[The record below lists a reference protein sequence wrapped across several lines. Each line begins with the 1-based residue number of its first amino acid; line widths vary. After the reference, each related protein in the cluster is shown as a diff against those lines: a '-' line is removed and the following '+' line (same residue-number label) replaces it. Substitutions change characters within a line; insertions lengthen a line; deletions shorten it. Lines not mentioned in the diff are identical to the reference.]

1 MYLKGK
7 KSYQNSPVVMKTW
20 EKKISSRNI
29 FICIYFLVMQICS
42 NPILDSCHGYYVTL
56 HIGYGTIY
64 KELVRLKSIY
74 AAIKLEGESK
84 TIISNYPLNFEQ

>member
-1 MYLKGK
+1 
-7 KSYQNSPVVMKTW
+7 
-20 EKKISSRNI
+20 
-29 FICIYFLVMQICS
+29 MQICS

-74 AAIKLEGESK
+74 TAIKLEGESK
-84 TIISNYPLNFEQ
+84 TTISNYPLNFEQ